1 MRQQS
6 AIFKLPLC
14 GAEACQSLCAN
25 STEMGYAYEP
35 LAYGAALYFV
45 AKHARRLFS

>member
-1 MRQQS
+1 MRQHS

-14 GAEACQSLCAN
+14 GAEACQSLCAS
-25 STEMGYAYEP
+25 STEMDYAYEP
-35 LAYGAALYFV
+35 LAYGAASSLV